1 MVAARIPG
9 VRHVIAVGSGKG
21 GVGKSTFSVHL
32 AAWLQGHGHS
42 DIEWNINGVPA
53 IMERGLYQ
61 GGFAVIDVKRNEMKI
76 TRHRYALAGYNRD
89 LCDSCHIL
97 NAMASLLSPSS
108 ARLCAP
114 RQLLKETIMR
124 TVSIILTIFATLSLS
139 IVGAHAGSWCAHYR
153 NGATNCGFHSF
164 AQCQAAVSGIGG
176 YCSQG

>member
-1 MVAARIPG
+1 MTPS
-9 VRHVIAVGSGKG
+9 RHAHWEI
-21 GVGKSTFSVHL
+21 
-32 AAWLQGHGHS
+32 
-42 DIEWNINGVPA
+42 
-53 IMERGLYQ
+53 
-61 GGFAVIDVKRNEMKI
+61 FAVIFPGACLLRVQNPNPSS
-76 TRHRYALAGYNRD
+76 TLARHRYALAGYNRD
-89 LCDSCHIL
+89 LCDTCHIL
-97 NAMASLLSPSS
+97 NAMASLLSTSS

-114 RQLLKETIMR
+114 RQLLKEAIMR